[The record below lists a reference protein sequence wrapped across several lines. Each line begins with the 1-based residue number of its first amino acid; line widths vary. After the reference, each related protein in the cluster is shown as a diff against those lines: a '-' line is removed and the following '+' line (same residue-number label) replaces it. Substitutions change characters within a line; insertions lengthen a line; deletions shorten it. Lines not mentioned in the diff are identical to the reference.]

1 MRHSGVGSKVTMTR
15 VLAALMLAA
24 VAAQPAV
31 AQQPVAGQATA
42 VDSRIRIIP
51 YNENRI
57 ITLRGHLGY
66 QMLIEF
72 DPAERIENVA
82 IGDSLAWQVTP
93 NRAATMI
100 FLKPIVAGA
109 ATNMTVVTTLRRYS
123 FDLRSQEATG
133 PNDPNII
140 YSVRFTYPDVQAPPV
155 PPPPPPPQPLNLD
168 YTTQGSD
175 RFGRVRVF
183 DDGAMT
189 YFQFSENI
197 DTPAIF
203 VIGERGEEELANV
216 QMRSPYVVVDRVA
229 RGFVLRSGRYR
240 MRITNEGFGR
250 AASPEAQGTTP

>member
-1 MRHSGVGSKVTMTR
+1 MVR
-15 VLAALMLAA
+15 VLAALALAA
-24 VAAQPAV
+24 IAVQPAA
-31 AQQPVAGQATA
+31 AQQPAPTQLAA

-57 ITLRGHLGY
+57 VTLRGHLGY

-100 FLKPIVAGA
+100 FLKPMVVGA

-140 YSVRFTYPDVQAPPV
+140 YSVRFTYPDARAPAV
-155 PPPPPPPQPLNLD
+155 PLPPPPPQPVNLD
-168 YTTQGSD
+168 YTAQGSD

-189 YFQFSENI
+189 YFQFPENAE
-197 DTPAIF
+197 TPAIF
-203 VIGERGEEELANV
+203 VIGEQGEEELANT
-216 QMRSPYVVVDRVA
+216 QMRAPYVVVDRIA
-229 RGFVLRSGRYR
+229 RGFVLRSGRYH
-240 MRITNEGFGR
+240 MRVTNERFDV
-250 AASPEAQGTTP
+250 AASQPQGTTP